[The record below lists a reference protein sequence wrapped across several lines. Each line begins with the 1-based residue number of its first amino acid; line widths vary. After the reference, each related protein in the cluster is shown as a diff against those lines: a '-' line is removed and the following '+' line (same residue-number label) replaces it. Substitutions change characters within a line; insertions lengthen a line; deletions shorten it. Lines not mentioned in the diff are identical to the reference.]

1 MKFSFLNVFY
11 VSFCRLLESDAKSL
25 NSLTSGHSRKSSD
38 TSQVSVTSGT
48 SQQSGAAQ
56 EEDGEDIWLL
66 WGRLVNEWDS
76 YIKKKN
82 SYVKDLV
89 RKGVPQHFRGI
100 VWQLLCNAQTC
111 PAREMYAEYMKST
124 SPCEKVIRRDIART
138 YPEHEFFRE
147 KDGPGQE
154 GLFNVMKAYSLHDRE
169 VGYCQG
175 SAFIV
180 GLLLL
185 QVSSF
190 TYDSLFIV
198 AQNNNNS
205 ILGLA
210 SDA

>member
-1 MKFSFLNVFY
+1 II
-11 VSFCRLLESDAKSL
+11 ESDSKSL
-25 NSLTSGHSRKSSD
+25 NSLASTHS
-38 TSQVSVTSGT
+38 SQVSLNSGN
-48 SQQSGAAQ
+48 SPAVDDDQ
-56 EEDGEDIWLL
+56 EDVWLT
-66 WGRLVNEWDS
+66 WGQIINDWEF

-89 RKGVPQHFRGI
+89 RKGVPHHFRGI
-100 VWQLLCNAQTC
+100 VWQLLCNAQSC
-111 PAREMYAEYMKST
+111 PAKDNYAEYIKST

-154 GLFNVMKAYSLHDRE
+154 RLFNVMKAYSLYDNE

-185 QVSSF
+185 Q
-190 TYDSLFIV
+190 
-198 AQNNNNS
+198 
-205 ILGLA
+205 
-210 SDA
+210 